1 MKKIILLG
9 LLLMGV
15 VCING
20 CALTADQK
28 SSLEKVLKSNVD
40 GFVND
45 AVQGNWEAVFAITT
59 GKLQTAEKLKENLK
73 KSLPDNSALTGGEV
87 ASMAWEDDK
96 TAKVK
101 INWAFRSGSTSG
113 FSSETF
119 VWVLKGG
126 NWKYEGRAIR

>member
-9 LLLMGV
+9 LMLMGV
-15 VCING
+15 IGVNG

-28 SSLEKVLKSNVD
+28 SSLEKVLKANVD
-40 GFVND
+40 SFIED
-45 AVQGNWEAVFAITT
+45 AVQGKWDEVYALTT
-59 GKLQTAEKLKENLK
+59 GKLQTAENLKENLK
-73 KSLPDNSALTGGEV
+73 KSLPDNSTLTGGEV

-101 INWAFRSGSTSG
+101 INWAFRAGSTAG

-119 VWVLKGG
+119 VWTLRGG